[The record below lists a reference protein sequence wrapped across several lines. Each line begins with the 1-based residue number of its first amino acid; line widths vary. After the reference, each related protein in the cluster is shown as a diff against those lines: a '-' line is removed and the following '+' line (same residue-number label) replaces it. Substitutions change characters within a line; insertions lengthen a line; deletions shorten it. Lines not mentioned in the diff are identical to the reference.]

1 MDTPRARSAATLVV
15 AAVSLLPQWEAE
27 LKRHAPSL
35 KVCVRWSLLRLHRLP
50 SLCQRV
56 WVLRFISHVSHGRR
70 VSLSTMLCV
79 GEPQL
84 FDLLLCHTHSRP
96 MQVLAYHGQ
105 WRKKITPAM
114 LLQADVV
121 LTSYSMLRF
130 VVEETDRIEWHRVVF
145 DEAHYMKSATTI
157 TTILCKRLLAKHR
170 WCLTGASGVAL
181 FPSQG
186 VVVRSPLGTW
196 CVRALAPICC
206 HGLCVAQY

>member
-35 KVCVRWSLLRLHRLP
+35 KVCVRWSLLRLRRLP
-50 SLCQRV
+50 SLCLRV

-70 VSLSTMLCV
+70 VSLSTTLCV
-79 GEPQL
+79 GEWEPQL
-84 FDLLLCHTHSRP
+84 FHLLLCRTHSRP

-170 WCLTGASGVAL
+170 WCLTGAAGVAVSTSRSRCL
-181 FPSQG
+181 FPLTS
-186 VVVRSPLGTW
+186 
-196 CVRALAPICC
+196 CVRTGPYLLP
-206 HGLCVAQY
+206 